1 MFGYV
6 TINKD
11 ALSAEEYQRFRAQ
24 YCGLCHVLAQRYG
37 KVGRAVLSYDMAFL
51 SALLAS
57 LYEPEERAGEERC
70 GARPAKPHA
79 YVFSEATEYAA
90 DMNIALAYHVC
101 ADHAK
106 DDKSASARAQM
117 KLLAKP
123 YARVKELHPE
133 TCAAIE
139 SRIAAIA
146 EIERDPAAG
155 LDAPA
160 NETGRLLGAVYAWK
174 DDLWAPTLGDMG
186 AALGRFIYVMDA
198 YDDLAEDEKRGRFN
212 PLLELR
218 KREDF
223 EEMCKKILVLHIA
236 ECAREFEKLPIVNDA
251 NLLKNVLYSG
261 VWTKYAYLQKRKE
274 EKQ

>member
-1 MFGYV
+1 M
-6 TINKD
+6 
-11 ALSAEEYQRFRAQ
+11 
-24 YCGLCHVLAQRYG
+24 
-37 KVGRAVLSYDMAFL
+37 
-51 SALLAS
+51 
-57 LYEPEERAGEERC
+57 
-70 GARPAKPHA
+70 
-79 YVFSEATEYAA
+79 FSEATEYAA
-90 DMNIALAYHVC
+90 DMNVALAYHVC

-236 ECAREFEKLPIVNDA
+236 ECAREFESSPLSTTPTCSKTYFTRAYGPSTLTCKSERKKSNDGSLPRARRISQRLRGRN
-251 NLLKNVLYSG
+251 
-261 VWTKYAYLQKRKE
+261 QKGL
-274 EKQ
+274 

>member
-1 MFGYV
+1 M
-6 TINKD
+6 
-11 ALSAEEYQRFRAQ
+11 
-24 YCGLCHVLAQRYG
+24 
-37 KVGRAVLSYDMAFL
+37 
-51 SALLAS
+51 
-57 LYEPEERAGEERC
+57 
-70 GARPAKPHA
+70 
-79 YVFSEATEYAA
+79 FSEATEYAA
-90 DMNIALAYHVC
+90 DMNVALAYHVC

-212 PLLELR
+212 PLLKLR

>member
-6 TINKD
+6 TINKET
-11 ALSAEEYQRFRAQ
+11 LSAEEYQRFRAQ

-90 DMNIALAYHVC
+90 DMNVALAYHVC

-160 NETGRLLGAVYAWK
+160 NETGRCWARCTPGKTTCGRLRWATWARRWGA
-174 DDLWAPTLGDMG
+174 LST
-186 AALGRFIYVMDA
+186 
-198 YDDLAEDEKRGRFN
+198 
-212 PLLELR
+212 
-218 KREDF
+218 
-223 EEMCKKILVLHIA
+223 
-236 ECAREFEKLPIVNDA
+236 
-251 NLLKNVLYSG
+251 
-261 VWTKYAYLQKRKE
+261 
-274 EKQ
+274 

>member
-6 TINKD
+6 TINKET
-11 ALSAEEYQRFRAQ
+11 LSAEEYQRFRAQ

-57 LYEPEERAGEERC
+57 LYEPEERARARVRC
-70 GARPAKPHA
+70 GRAACQAIGA

-90 DMNIALAYHVC
+90 DMNVALAYHVC

-212 PLLELR
+212 PCSMR
-218 KREDF
+218 KPERF
-223 EEMCKKILVLHIA
+223 
-236 ECAREFEKLPIVNDA
+236 
-251 NLLKNVLYSG
+251 
-261 VWTKYAYLQKRKE
+261 
-274 EKQ
+274 

>member
-1 MFGYV
+1 
-6 TINKD
+6 
-11 ALSAEEYQRFRAQ
+11 
-24 YCGLCHVLAQRYG
+24 
-37 KVGRAVLSYDMAFL
+37 
-51 SALLAS
+51 
-57 LYEPEERAGEERC
+57 
-70 GARPAKPHA
+70 
-79 YVFSEATEYAA
+79 
-90 DMNIALAYHVC
+90 
-101 ADHAK
+101 
-106 DDKSASARAQM
+106 
-117 KLLAKP
+117 
-123 YARVKELHPE
+123 
-133 TCAAIE
+133 
-139 SRIAAIA
+139 
-146 EIERDPAAG
+146 
-155 LDAPA
+155 
-160 NETGRLLGAVYAWK
+160 
-174 DDLWAPTLGDMG
+174 MG

>member
-139 SRIAAIA
+139 ACIAAIA

-160 NETGRLLGAVYAWK
+160 NETGQLLGAVYVWK
-174 DDLWAPTLGDMG
+174 DDLWAPTLHDMG

-198 YDDLAEDEKRGRFN
+198 YDDLAADEKRGRFN
-212 PLLELR
+212 PLLALR
-218 KREDF
+218 GRSDF

-236 ECAREFEKLPIVNDA
+236 ECAREFEKLPIINDVNV
-251 NLLKNVLYSG
+251 LKNVLYSG

>member
-6 TINKD
+6 TINKET
-11 ALSAEEYQRFRAQ
+11 LSAEEYQRFRAQ

-90 DMNIALAYHVC
+90 DMNVALAYHVC

-123 YARVKELHPE
+123 
-133 TCAAIE
+133 
-139 SRIAAIA
+139 
-146 EIERDPAAG
+146 
-155 LDAPA
+155 
-160 NETGRLLGAVYAWK
+160 GRLLGAVYAWK

-251 NLLKNVLYSG
+251 NRLKNVLYSG
-261 VWTKYAYLQKRKE
+261 V
-274 EKQ
+274 